1 VPNKIEAGGGPF
13 FVSPYSLTKMPGVKN
28 TTRPQGRMAKAAA
41 DKNDRAIRS
50 IMGGEEGNFGRVEKA
65 LGNRQFYVRF
75 FDGLDIHPELTAIP
89 RGVFSAGGKA
99 RVRICTGDI
108 VVLDGV
114 NMISVA
120 KKQGKT
126 ITLEI
131 TAKLDKKEAQQLYK
145 QGRIHS
151 SVYQEKED
159 EEDDLFDHE
168 DIPDEDDIDISAI

>member
-1 VPNKIEAGGGPF
+1 
-13 FVSPYSLTKMPGVKN
+13 MPGVKN

-50 IMGGEEGNFGRVEKA
+50 IMGGEEGNFGRIDKA
-65 LGNRQFYVRF
+65 LGNRQFRVRF
-75 FDGLDIHPELTAIP
+75 FDGTDLHAELTAIP

-99 RVRICTGDI
+99 RVRISTGDI
-108 VVLDGV
+108 VILDGV
-114 NMISVA
+114 QMIPAA

-145 QGRIHS
+145 QGRIHA
-151 SVYQEKED
+151 SVYQENED
-159 EEDDLFDHE
+159 EADDLFEHADAE
-168 DIPDEDDIDISAI
+168 GNEGDEDIDIEAI

>member
-1 VPNKIEAGGGPF
+1 M
-13 FVSPYSLTKMPGVKN
+13 SPTLVLKMPGVKN

-50 IMGGEEGNFGRVEKA
+50 IMGGEEGNFGRIEKA
-65 LGNRQFYVRF
+65 LGNRQFRVRF
-75 FDGLDIHPELTAIP
+75 FDGTDLHAELTAIP

-99 RVRICTGDI
+99 RVRISTGDI
-108 VVLDGV
+108 VILDGV
-114 NMISVA
+114 QMIPTA

-145 QGRIHS
+145 QGRIHA
-151 SVYQEKED
+151 SVYQENED
-159 EEDDLFDHE
+159 EADDLFEHADNEGE
-168 DIPDEDDIDISAI
+168 DDDIDIDAI

>member
-1 VPNKIEAGGGPF
+1 
-13 FVSPYSLTKMPGVKN
+13 MPGVKN

-50 IMGGEEGNFGRVEKA
+50 IMGGEEGNFGRIEKA
-65 LGNRQFYVRF
+65 LGNRQFRVRF
-75 FDGLDIHPELTAIP
+75 FDGTDLHAELTAIP

-99 RVRICTGDI
+99 RVRISTGDI
-108 VVLDGV
+108 VILDGV
-114 NMISVA
+114 QMIPTA

-145 QGRIHS
+145 QGRIHA
-151 SVYQEKED
+151 SVYQENED
-159 EEDDLFDHE
+159 EADDLFEHAEGNEGSD
-168 DIPDEDDIDISAI
+168 DDIDIDAI